1 MTRTILITGCS
12 TGIGYCCAR
21 GMKARGWRVFATAR
35 KDADIAR
42 LNDQGLESLYLDYTE
57 PTSIAAALADVLAAT
72 DGRLDA
78 LFNNGAYAQPGAV
91 EDLTM
96 AAMREQFEA
105 NFFGWHDLTRQVI
118 PVMREKGHGRIV
130 QNSSV
135 LGLIAIGFRGAY
147 TATKFALKGYSDTL
161 CIELDGTGIHVATI
175 EPGPIKSRLGQN
187 AALAAKRHIDM
198 ENSVHRAYYKRRI
211 ARLEQGKGDT
221 RGELGPEAVL
231 KVLVHACESARP
243 RTHYYVTGPTHLAA
257 AMRRILPGWLL
268 HAALTRA
275 VRS

>member
-12 TGIGYCCAR
+12 TGIGSCCAR

-42 LNDQGLESLYLDYTE
+42 LKGEGLESLYLDYTE
-57 PTSIAAALADVLAAT
+57 PESVAAALAEVMAAS

-96 AAMREQFEA
+96 VAMREQFET

-118 PVMREKGHGRIV
+118 PVMRKNGHGRIV

-147 TATKFALKGYSDTL
+147 TASKFALEGYSDTL
-161 CIELDGTGIHVATI
+161 RIELDGTGIHVATI
-175 EPGPIKSRLGQN
+175 EPGPIKSRMGQT
-187 AALAAKRHIDM
+187 AALAAKRHINM
-198 ENSVHRAYYKRRI
+198 EKSIHRNYYHRRI
-211 ARLEQGKGDT
+211 AALEKGEGNT
-221 RGELGPEAVL
+221 RGQLGPEAVL
-231 KVLVHACESARP
+231 KVLVHACESGRP
-243 RTHYYVTGPTHLAA
+243 RTHYYVTGQTHIAA
-257 AMRRILPGWLL
+257 AMLRILPGRLL
-268 HAALTRA
+268 HAALRRA
-275 VRS
+275 GRS

>member
-42 LNDQGLESLYLDYTE
+42 LKDQGLESVYLDYTE
-57 PTSIAAALADVLAAT
+57 PASIAAALADVLAAT

-91 EDLTM
+91 EDLSL
-96 AAMREQFEA
+96 AAMREQFET

-118 PVMREKGHGRIV
+118 PVMRKNGHGRIV

-147 TATKFALKGYSDTL
+147 TASKFALEGYSDTL
-161 CIELDGTGIHVATI
+161 RIELDGTGIHVATI
-175 EPGPIKSRLGQN
+175 EPGPIESRLGQN
-187 AALAAKRHIDM
+187 AALAAKRHIDI
-198 ENSVHRAYYKRRI
+198 ENSIHRDYYRRRI
-211 ARLEQGKGDT
+211 ARLEQGKGNS
-221 RGELGPEAVL
+221 RGQLGPEAVL
-231 KVLVHACESARP
+231 NVLVHACESARP
-243 RTHYYVTGPTHLAA
+243 RTHYYVTGPTRVAA
-257 AMRRILPGWLL
+257 AMRRILPGRLL

-275 VRS
+275 GRS

>member
-12 TGIGYCCAR
+12 TGIGSCCAR

-42 LNDQGLESLYLDYTE
+42 LKDDGLESLYLDYTE
-57 PTSIAAALADVLAAT
+57 PQSIAAALEQVLAAT

-96 AAMREQFEA
+96 AAMREQFET

-118 PVMREKGHGRIV
+118 PVMRDQGHGRIV

-135 LGLIAIGFRGAY
+135 LGLVAMGFRGAY
-147 TATKFALKGYSDTL
+147 TATKFALEGYSDTL
-161 CIELDGTGIHVATI
+161 RIELDGTGIFVSTI
-175 EPGPIKSRLGQN
+175 EPGPITSRMGQT
-187 AALAAKRHIDM
+187 AALAARRHIDM
-198 ENSVHRAYYKRRI
+198 ENSVHRDYYKRRI
-211 ARLEQGKGDT
+211 AALEKGEGNT
-221 RGELGPEAVL
+221 SGQLGPEAVL
-231 KVLVHACESARP
+231 KVLIHACESARP
-243 RTHYYVTGPTHLAA
+243 RTHYYVTRPTHIAA
-257 AMRRILPGWLL
+257 AMRRLLPARML
-268 HAALTRA
+268 HAALARTG
-275 VRS
+275 RS